1 MILLMISKLCRVN
14 GKRIGRRKSRP
25 ANEFDTGFDKKDI
38 SLFPIL
44 RNERKK
50 KDWLTTSTALRA
62 LPKGAVV

>member
-1 MILLMISKLCRVN
+1 MILLMISKLCRVKESGEGN
-14 GKRIGRRKSRP
+14 LGRQMNLIR
-25 ANEFDTGFDKKDI
+25 DLTKKDI